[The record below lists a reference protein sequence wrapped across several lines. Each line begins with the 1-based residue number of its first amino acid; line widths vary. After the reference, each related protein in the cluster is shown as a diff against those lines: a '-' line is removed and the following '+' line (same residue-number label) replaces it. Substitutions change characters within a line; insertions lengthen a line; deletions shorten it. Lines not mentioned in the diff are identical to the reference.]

1 MTDKEAPTVFDKKI
15 PSYQDVLKTIPIEE
29 IEASQQKIPSYQDV
43 LKTIAPKD
51 KYTWME
57 MNEMVEREI
66 RSVVGKM
73 TDAIKED
80 IVGHFSE
87 EHANHLSNSDKIYK
101 RVNGNPLKPDDYAHT
116 FFSGISVFNVYLI
129 KVLHKIVDDYK
140 YTVDY
145 KKHSTLIRDVLD
157 IALKN
162 EEAFTWENI
171 PKDFS
176 TGQYAIASVM
186 PPGEFM
192 YSFMNQSLDKI
203 PEYKDMID
211 HKNVRWASNSDFI
224 RNTIQTVL
232 SLLGMMIPNNIF
244 NASESVSIRELMVHK
259 SHWGLF
265 APNGYRSVILI
276 KNQFINMNTNKINKP
291 FLMRFLTI
299 FREFYSFM
307 IDEIDYDVPLVKRG
321 GQIKSQRRRTGNKKT
336 RKQHQ

>member
-1 MTDKEAPTVFDKKI
+1 M
-15 PSYQDVLKTIPIEE
+15 SYQDFVKTIPIEE
-29 IEASQQKIPSYQDV
+29 IETSQQKIPSYQEV

-87 EHANHLSNSDKIYK
+87 EHANHLSNSDNIYK

-116 FFSGISVFNVYLI
+116 FFSGISIFNVYLI

-162 EEAFTWENI
+162 EDVFTWENL
-171 PKDFS
+171 PKDLPNS
-176 TGQYAIASVM
+176 PNSIQSVM
-186 PPGEFM
+186 PPGELM
-192 YSFMNQSLDKI
+192 YAFMNQSLYKI

-232 SLLGMMIPNNIF
+232 SLLGMMIPKNIF
-244 NASESVSIRELMVHK
+244 HASEAIAIRELMVHK

-265 APNGYRSVILI
+265 APNGSRSVILI
-276 KNQFINMNTNKINKP
+276 KKQFINTNTNKINKP

-307 IDEIDYDVPLVKRG
+307 IDEIDYDVPIKRG
-321 GQIKSQRRRTGNKKT
+321 GQIKSQRRRAGNKKT

>member
-1 MTDKEAPTVFDKKI
+1 MTDKEAPTVFDKNI
-15 PSYQDVLKTIPIEE
+15 SHQDFV
-29 IEASQQKIPSYQDV
+29 
-43 LKTIAPKD
+43 KTIAPKD

-73 TDAIKED
+73 TDAIKVD

-87 EHANHLSNSDKIYK
+87 EHANHLSNSDKTYK
-101 RVNGNPLKPDDYAHT
+101 RVNGSPLNPDDYAHT
-116 FFSGISVFNVYLI
+116 AFSGISIFNVYLI

-157 IALKN
+157 IALQN
-162 EEAFTWENI
+162 ENVFTWENI
-171 PKDFS
+171 PKDLPNS
-176 TGQYAIASVM
+176 PNNIASLMV
-186 PPGEFM
+186 PGELM
-192 YSFMNQSLDKI
+192 YSFMNQALDKI

-224 RNTIQTVL
+224 RNTFQIVL

-244 NASESVSIRELMVHK
+244 NASESVSIRELMVHR

-265 APNGYRSVILI
+265 TPNGSRSYIFI
-276 KNQFINMNTNKINKP
+276 KNQFINTNTNKINQQ
-291 FLMRFLTI
+291 FLMWFLTI
-299 FREFYSFM
+299 FRDFYSFM
-307 IDEIDYDVPLVKRG
+307 IDEIDYEVPLKRG

-336 RKQHQ
+336 HKQHQ

>member
-15 PSYQDVLKTIPIEE
+15 PSHQE
-29 IEASQQKIPSYQDV
+29 V

-87 EHANHLSNSDKIYK
+87 EHANHLSNSDKTYK
-101 RVNGNPLKPDDYAHT
+101 RLNGNPLKPDDYVHT
-116 FFSGISVFNVYLI
+116 FFSGISIFNVYLI

-157 IALKN
+157 ISLKN
-162 EEAFTWENI
+162 EDVFTWENL
-171 PKDFS
+171 PKDGQNVNTIS
-176 TGQYAIASVM
+176 TLYT
-186 PPGEFM
+186 PGELM
-192 YSFMNQSLDKI
+192 YAFMNQSLDKI

-211 HKNVRWASNSDFI
+211 HKNVRWASNSEFI

-232 SLLGMMIPNNIF
+232 SLLSMMIPNF
-244 NASESVSIRELMVHK
+244 NDNAVISIREPMVHK

-265 APNGYRSVILI
+265 TPNGSRSAILI
-276 KNQFINMNTNKINKP
+276 TNSLISKNTDKINKP
-291 FLMRFLTI
+291 FLIRFLAI

-307 IDEIDYDVPLVKRG
+307 IDEIDYDVPIKRG

>member
-1 MTDKEAPTVFDKKI
+1 MTDKEAPTVFDKNM
-15 PSYQDVLKTIPIEE
+15 SYQDFVKTIPPEE
-29 IEASQQKIPSYQDV
+29 IEASQQKIPSYQEV

-51 KYTWME
+51 RYTWME

-66 RSVVGKM
+66 RSVVSKM

-87 EHANHLSNSDKIYK
+87 EHANHLSKSDKTYN

-116 FFSGISVFNVYLI
+116 FFSGISIFNVYLI

-162 EEAFTWENI
+162 EDVFTWENL
-171 PKDFS
+171 PKDLPNS
-176 TGQYAIASVM
+176 PNSIQSVM
-186 PPGEFM
+186 PPGELM
-192 YSFMNQSLDKI
+192 YAFMNKSLDKI

-244 NASESVSIRELMVHK
+244 NASEAISIRELMVHK

-265 APNGYRSVILI
+265 APNGSRSVILI
-276 KNQFINMNTNKINKP
+276 QNQFINTNTNKINKP

-307 IDEIDYDVPLVKRG
+307 IDEIDYDVPVKRG